1 MFIYFMSIVC
11 CHEEEYSSYIRSRA
25 SYMYDWNT
33 MVRFEHPPPFLYIE
47 ARALLQCV
55 EVRNIHIVSSVEA

>member
-1 MFIYFMSIVC
+1 
-11 CHEEEYSSYIRSRA
+11 
-25 SYMYDWNT
+25 MYDWNT

-55 EVRNIHIVSSVEA
+55 EVRNIHIVSSVEARGAMAAGMAALMLLQLGLGRAK

>member
-1 MFIYFMSIVC
+1 
-11 CHEEEYSSYIRSRA
+11 
-25 SYMYDWNT
+25 MYDWNIV
-33 MVRFEHPPPFLYIE
+33 VRFEHPPPFLYIE